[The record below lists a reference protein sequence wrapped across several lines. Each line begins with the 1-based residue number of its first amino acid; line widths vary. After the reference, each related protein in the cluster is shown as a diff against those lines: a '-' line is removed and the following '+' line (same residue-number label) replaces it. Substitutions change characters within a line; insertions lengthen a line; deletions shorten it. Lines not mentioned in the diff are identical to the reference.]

1 MQIDGNRYNI
11 VMYGGDT
18 TALRLLGVKVLS
30 QNSDPLPNTSYFTR
44 RAAAALGYGLDMTQ
58 FEFDNGAIRVCGIID
73 DLLLGNA
80 NSTGNDLL
88 IWTIQPN
95 QSEYI
100 GNLMSLVVKVNGDPA
115 DAVRAI
121 QELYAAEKPELDV
134 TVRTYEDI
142 CSRAYASEDRSLR
155 LTGLFALLTIVLT
168 VMAMVARSTYYAR
181 QRAKST
187 AIRKIM
193 GCPRLEIYTHTL
205 ASFLSASLIAAV
217 IAIPVIYTYT
227 GRWLQTYSYRID
239 NHWWMYLLAL
249 LIVGVVATLSI
260 SYRAVQLMNTNPA
273 LALRKD

>member
-1 MQIDGNRYNI
+1 MTRVCTKMCFRNGSKSRIS
-11 VMYGGDT
+11 VP
-18 TALRLLGVKVLS
+18 LWLGVVAGVDPRGVCEAGAQGMCFRNGS
-30 QNSDPLPNTSYFTR
+30 ISRNSLPLW
-44 RAAAALGYGLDMTQ
+44 LGLVAGV
-58 FEFDNGAIRVCGIID
+58 GPRGVCEAG
-73 DLLLGNA
+73 G
-80 NSTGNDLL
+80 
-88 IWTIQPN
+88 
-95 QSEYI
+95 
-100 GNLMSLVVKVNGDPA
+100 
-115 DAVRAI
+115 
-121 QELYAAEKPELDV
+121 
-134 TVRTYEDI
+134 
-142 CSRAYASEDRSLR
+142 CCLR

-168 VMAMVARSTYYAR
+168 VMAMVAMSTWYAR

-217 IAIPVIYTYT
+217 IAIPVIYIYT

-239 NHWWMYLLAL
+239 NHWWMYPLAL